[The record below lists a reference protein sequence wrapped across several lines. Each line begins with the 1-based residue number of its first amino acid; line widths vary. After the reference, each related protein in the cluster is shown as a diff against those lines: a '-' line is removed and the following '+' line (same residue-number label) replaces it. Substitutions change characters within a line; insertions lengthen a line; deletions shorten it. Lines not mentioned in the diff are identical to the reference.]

1 MLPCFDPASGVGCSP
16 LVAFAA
22 DINTEE
28 EIVSSPVSVPPEA
41 ESPPMSFPE
50 RFLGVFISPGP
61 TFEDIAR
68 RSSSVV
74 TPLPN
79 SVGTWACAIVGFV
92 LAGLYLVAAI
102 YLLSSHPVLD
112 KLIGIFVLVLCVLF
126 ALGSLL
132 ALQQQYSSAR
142 VLWLIGG
149 ILGLPLGLVM
159 IIAASHMNKMSLTR
173 RGEVPIPVFIAPLI
187 VAIVSGLVILETMLF
202 KIGMGRMIRQ
212 SLEQSGQAAKMS
224 AEQLEGAVRMGAT
237 LGTVFAHVGVLV
249 FGPAMLLILAALGL
263 GILVLIYGAPAK
275 FKAVF
280 SATCYA
286 NLVSVLGVLMGV
298 ALILFGD
305 PEHFNAQNP
314 IPSNVGFFLNPL
326 ETSKPLYSLAGSADI
341 LWIWTMVLMAMGWSR
356 VSGGKAKTLPVF
368 LALAGIWLIWVL
380 GKMGF
385 AAILG

>member
-28 EIVSSPVSVPPEA
+28 EIVSSPASVPPEA

-50 RFLGVFISPGP
+50 RFLSVFVSPGP

-68 RSSSVV
+68 R
-74 TPLPN
+74 P
-79 SVGTWACAIVGFV
+79 G
-92 LAGLYLVAAI
+92 
-102 YLLSSHPVLD
+102 
-112 KLIGIFVLVLCVLF
+112 
-126 ALGSLL
+126 
-132 ALQQQYSSAR
+132 
-142 VLWLIGG
+142 
-149 ILGLPLGLVM
+149 
-159 IIAASHMNKMSLTR
+159 
-173 RGEVPIPVFIAPLI
+173 FIAPLI

-224 AEQLEGAVRMGAT
+224 ADQLEGAVRMGAT

-286 NLVSVLGVLMGV
+286 NLVGVLGVLMGV

-385 AAILG
+385 AAIFA

>member
-1 MLPCFDPASGVGCSP
+1 M
-16 LVAFAA
+16 
-22 DINTEE
+22 
-28 EIVSSPVSVPPEA
+28 
-41 ESPPMSFPE
+41 
-50 RFLGVFISPGP
+50 
-61 TFEDIAR
+61 
-68 RSSSVV
+68 
-74 TPLPN
+74 
-79 SVGTWACAIVGFV
+79 TWVIVGFV
-92 LAGLYLVAAI
+92 FAGI
-102 YLLSSHPVLD
+102 YLLVGILQFARQPDLYKIVGPLALVIGVL
-112 KLIGIFVLVLCVLF
+112 L

-159 IIAASHMNKMSLTR
+159 IIGAGQLKKLSLAPSAGTAVGAAEVVAGASEAVVPESELMPPMSFGARFIGVFVSPGETFEDIAR
-173 RGEVPIPVFIAPLI
+173 RPGFVAPLI
-187 VAIVSGLVILETMLF
+187 VTIVSGLVILETMIF
-202 KIGMGRMIRQ
+202 KIGMGRIIRQ
-212 SLEQSGQAAKMS
+212 SLEQSGQAARMS
-224 AEQLEGAVRMGAT
+224 AEQLEGAVRTGGT
-237 LGTVFAHVGVLV
+237 IGTVFAHVGVLV
-249 FGPAMLLILAALGL
+249 FGPVTLIILAALGL

-286 NLVSVLGVLMGV
+286 NLVSVLGVVMGV

-326 ETSKPLYSLAGSADI
+326 ETSKPLYSLASSADI
-341 LWIWTMVLMAMGWSR
+341 LWIWTMILMAMGWSR

-368 LALAGIWLIWVL
+368 LAFAGIWLIWVL

-385 AAILG
+385 AAIFS

>member
-1 MLPCFDPASGVGCSP
+1 MDVAATTLKAAEAVEKAVAIMTRCQTPDEVRAGFLQIAELMSEIPGLATVVRSYRVAGQPGRLNDSQVLQLGHQVLQELPNHAEFLRQTARKLGSTLTEKTSG
-16 LVAFAA
+16 
-22 DINTEE
+22 
-28 EIVSSPVSVPPEA
+28 PVSAPPEA

-68 RSSSVV
+68 R
-74 TPLPN
+74 P
-79 SVGTWACAIVGFV
+79 G
-92 LAGLYLVAAI
+92 
-102 YLLSSHPVLD
+102 
-112 KLIGIFVLVLCVLF
+112 
-126 ALGSLL
+126 
-132 ALQQQYSSAR
+132 
-142 VLWLIGG
+142 
-149 ILGLPLGLVM
+149 
-159 IIAASHMNKMSLTR
+159 
-173 RGEVPIPVFIAPLI
+173 FIAPLI
-187 VAIVSGLVILETMLF
+187 VAIVSGLVILETMIF
-202 KIGMGRMIRQ
+202 KIGMGRIVRQ
-212 SLEQSGQAAKMS
+212 SIEQSGQAAKMS
-224 AEQLEGAVRMGAT
+224 AEQLEGAVRTGAT
-237 LGTVFAHVGVLV
+237 IGTVFGHVVALV
-249 FGPAMLLILAALGL
+249 AGPAMLLILAALGL

-286 NLVSVLGVLMGV
+286 NLVGVLGVLMGV

-368 LALAGIWLIWVL
+368 LALAGVWLIWVL
-380 GKMGF
+380 GKMGL
-385 AAILG
+385 AAIFS

>member
-68 RSSSVV
+68 R
-74 TPLPN
+74 P
-79 SVGTWACAIVGFV
+79 G
-92 LAGLYLVAAI
+92 
-102 YLLSSHPVLD
+102 
-112 KLIGIFVLVLCVLF
+112 
-126 ALGSLL
+126 
-132 ALQQQYSSAR
+132 
-142 VLWLIGG
+142 
-149 ILGLPLGLVM
+149 
-159 IIAASHMNKMSLTR
+159 
-173 RGEVPIPVFIAPLI
+173 FIAPLI
-187 VAIVSGLVILETMLF
+187 VAIVSGLVILETMIF

-224 AEQLEGAVRMGAT
+224 AEQLENAVRMGAT
-237 LGTVFAHVGVLV
+237 IGTVFAHVGVLV

-356 VSGGKAKTLPVF
+356 VSGGKAKTVPVF

>member
-1 MLPCFDPASGVGCSP
+1 MLPCLDPASGVGCSP

-68 RSSSVV
+68 R
-74 TPLPN
+74 P
-79 SVGTWACAIVGFV
+79 G
-92 LAGLYLVAAI
+92 
-102 YLLSSHPVLD
+102 
-112 KLIGIFVLVLCVLF
+112 
-126 ALGSLL
+126 
-132 ALQQQYSSAR
+132 
-142 VLWLIGG
+142 
-149 ILGLPLGLVM
+149 
-159 IIAASHMNKMSLTR
+159 
-173 RGEVPIPVFIAPLI
+173 FIAPLI

-224 AEQLEGAVRMGAT
+224 ADQLEGAVRTGAT
-237 LGTVFAHVGVLV
+237 VGTVFAHVGVVV

-286 NLVSVLGVLMGV
+286 NLVGVLGVLMGV

>member
-28 EIVSSPVSVPPEA
+28 EIVSSPVSVPPEP
-41 ESPPMSFPE
+41 ESPPMSFSE

-61 TFEDIAR
+61 TFEGIAR
-68 RSSSVV
+68 R
-74 TPLPN
+74 P
-79 SVGTWACAIVGFV
+79 G
-92 LAGLYLVAAI
+92 
-102 YLLSSHPVLD
+102 
-112 KLIGIFVLVLCVLF
+112 
-126 ALGSLL
+126 
-132 ALQQQYSSAR
+132 
-142 VLWLIGG
+142 
-149 ILGLPLGLVM
+149 
-159 IIAASHMNKMSLTR
+159 
-173 RGEVPIPVFIAPLI
+173 FIAPLI

-212 SLEQSGQAAKMS
+212 SLEQGGQAAKMS
-224 AEQLEGAVRMGAT
+224 ADQLEGAVRTGAT
-237 LGTVFAHVGVLV
+237 VGTVFAHVGVLV

-263 GILVLIYGAPAK
+263 GILVLIYGAPAN

-286 NLVSVLGVLMGV
+286 NLVGVLGVLMGV

-356 VSGGKAKTLPVF
+356 ASGGKAKTLPVF

>member
-1 MLPCFDPASGVGCSP
+1 
-16 LVAFAA
+16 
-22 DINTEE
+22 
-28 EIVSSPVSVPPEA
+28 
-41 ESPPMSFPE
+41 MSFPE

-68 RSSSVV
+68 R
-74 TPLPN
+74 P
-79 SVGTWACAIVGFV
+79 G
-92 LAGLYLVAAI
+92 
-102 YLLSSHPVLD
+102 
-112 KLIGIFVLVLCVLF
+112 
-126 ALGSLL
+126 
-132 ALQQQYSSAR
+132 
-142 VLWLIGG
+142 
-149 ILGLPLGLVM
+149 
-159 IIAASHMNKMSLTR
+159 
-173 RGEVPIPVFIAPLI
+173 FIAPLI

-212 SLEQSGQAAKMS
+212 SLEQSGQAAKMG
-224 AEQLEGAVRMGAT
+224 ADQLEGAVRTGAT
-237 LGTVFAHVGVLV
+237 IGTVFAHVGVLV
-249 FGPAMLLILAALGL
+249 IGPAMLLILAALGL

-286 NLVSVLGVLMGV
+286 NLVGVLGVLMGV

-385 AAILG
+385 AAIFSVAAGSWSVASARRAPNAGGLRLRRDKPNLFLPRL

>member
-1 MLPCFDPASGVGCSP
+1 
-16 LVAFAA
+16 
-22 DINTEE
+22 
-28 EIVSSPVSVPPEA
+28 
-41 ESPPMSFPE
+41 MSFPE

-68 RSSSVV
+68 R
-74 TPLPN
+74 P
-79 SVGTWACAIVGFV
+79 G
-92 LAGLYLVAAI
+92 
-102 YLLSSHPVLD
+102 
-112 KLIGIFVLVLCVLF
+112 
-126 ALGSLL
+126 
-132 ALQQQYSSAR
+132 
-142 VLWLIGG
+142 
-149 ILGLPLGLVM
+149 
-159 IIAASHMNKMSLTR
+159 
-173 RGEVPIPVFIAPLI
+173 FIAPLI
-187 VAIVSGLVILETMLF
+187 VAIVSGLVILETMIF

-224 AEQLEGAVRMGAT
+224 ADQLEGAVRMGAT
-237 LGTVFAHVGVLV
+237 IGTVFAHVGVVV

-263 GILVLIYGAPAK
+263 GILVLIYGAPSN

-286 NLVSVLGVLMGV
+286 NLVGVLGVLMGV

>member
-28 EIVSSPVSVPPEA
+28 EIVSSPVSVPPEP

-68 RSSSVV
+68 R
-74 TPLPN
+74 P
-79 SVGTWACAIVGFV
+79 G
-92 LAGLYLVAAI
+92 
-102 YLLSSHPVLD
+102 
-112 KLIGIFVLVLCVLF
+112 
-126 ALGSLL
+126 
-132 ALQQQYSSAR
+132 
-142 VLWLIGG
+142 
-149 ILGLPLGLVM
+149 
-159 IIAASHMNKMSLTR
+159 
-173 RGEVPIPVFIAPLI
+173 FIAPLI

-212 SLEQSGQAAKMS
+212 SLEQSGQAAKMG
-224 AEQLEGAVRMGAT
+224 ADQLEGAVRTGAT
-237 LGTVFAHVGVLV
+237 ITTVFAHVGVLV
-249 FGPAMLLILAALGL
+249 IGPAILLILAALGL

-286 NLVSVLGVLMGV
+286 NLVGVLGVLMGV

-356 VSGGKAKTLPVF
+356 VSGGKAKTVPVF

-385 AAILG
+385 AAIFA

>member
-68 RSSSVV
+68 R
-74 TPLPN
+74 P
-79 SVGTWACAIVGFV
+79 G
-92 LAGLYLVAAI
+92 
-102 YLLSSHPVLD
+102 
-112 KLIGIFVLVLCVLF
+112 
-126 ALGSLL
+126 
-132 ALQQQYSSAR
+132 
-142 VLWLIGG
+142 
-149 ILGLPLGLVM
+149 
-159 IIAASHMNKMSLTR
+159 
-173 RGEVPIPVFIAPLI
+173 FIAPLI

-212 SLEQSGQAAKMS
+212 SLEQGGQAAKMS
-224 AEQLEGAVRMGAT
+224 ADQLEGAVRTGAT
-237 LGTVFAHVGVLV
+237 VGTVFAHVGVLV

-263 GILVLIYGAPAK
+263 GILVLIYGAPAN

-286 NLVSVLGVLMGV
+286 NLVGVLGVLMGV

-326 ETSKPLYSLAGSADI
+326 ETSKPLYSLAGSADDI
-341 LWIWTMVLMAMGWSR
+341 WIWTMVLMAMGWSR

>member
-28 EIVSSPVSVPPEA
+28 EIVSSPVSVPPEP

-68 RSSSVV
+68 R
-74 TPLPN
+74 P
-79 SVGTWACAIVGFV
+79 G
-92 LAGLYLVAAI
+92 
-102 YLLSSHPVLD
+102 
-112 KLIGIFVLVLCVLF
+112 
-126 ALGSLL
+126 
-132 ALQQQYSSAR
+132 
-142 VLWLIGG
+142 
-149 ILGLPLGLVM
+149 
-159 IIAASHMNKMSLTR
+159 
-173 RGEVPIPVFIAPLI
+173 FIAPLI
-187 VAIVSGLVILETMLF
+187 VAIVSGLVILETMIF
-202 KIGMGRMIRQ
+202 KIGMGRIIRQ

-224 AEQLEGAVRMGAT
+224 ADQLEGAVRTGAT
-237 LGTVFAHVGVLV
+237 IGTVFAHVGVV
-249 FGPAMLLILAALGL
+249 VIGPAMLLILAALGL

-286 NLVSVLGVLMGV
+286 NLVGVLGVLMGV

-356 VSGGKAKTLPVF
+356 VSGGKAKTLPAF
-368 LALAGIWLIWVL
+368 LALAGVWLIWVL
-380 GKMGF
+380 GKMGL
-385 AAILG
+385 AAIFS